1 MTLTPVL
8 TAFFIAGATFLL
20 FDLTWLGYIARDL
33 YRKEMGALLTEN
45 FRLAPAV
52 AFYVIY
58 VAAIVY
64 FAVLPAW
71 RSGEWSDAIVPGAV
85 LGLVAYGTYDLTALA
100 VVRDWPLRLS
110 LIDMAWGTFLTAL
123 SAGVAAY
130 AVVR

>member
-8 TAFFIAGATFLL
+8 TTFFIAGATFLL
-20 FDLTWLGYIARDL
+20 FDLTWLGYVARDL

>member
-20 FDLTWLGYIARDL
+20 IDLTWLGYIARDL